1 MSCFCPFEGEISREV
16 KKRTWKSLREEAKFV
31 KQTDSFLNDVID
43 QSILNHNSF
52 GRALASMLS
61 QAFAGQIK
69 EEKWFELF
77 SEIYDK
83 EYVYSTV
90 QNDAGCCL
98 DVMGMFDL
106 ASIVVRDPACDGM
119 VNPMLNFKGFKALQ
133 AHRVSHVLWN
143 QGRKDLARHIQA
155 RSCDVFS
162 VDIHPAARI
171 GRGLMIDHATGLVV
185 GETCV
190 IGKNCAFLHGVTL
203 GATGKDKQDR
213 HPKIGDYV
221 LIGCNASVLGNISVG
236 NCCKIG
242 SGSIVLKPLPAYVTA
257 VGSPAK
263 VIGKS
268 VHPEDSRPGK
278 DMDTALLDVVN
289 WKGESYHDSCSI
301 WSDAAEERKHSSFA
315 KAIGVDYD
323 HSGYL

>member
-1 MSCFCPFEGEISREV
+1 MSCFCPFEGEITEEV
-16 KKRTWKSLREEAKFV
+16 KVKTWMSICEEAKFI
-31 KQTDSFLNDVID
+31 KQNDSFLADIID
-43 QSILNHNSF
+43 QNILQHNSF
-52 GRALASMLS
+52 GRSIAYMLS
-61 QAFAGQIK
+61 RAFESQIK
-69 EEKWFELF
+69 AEKWFELF
-77 SEIYDK
+77 SEVYDTDYPYQA
-83 EYVYSTV
+83 EG
-90 QNDAGCCL
+90 QQEQCCISR
-98 DVMGMFDL
+98 MGMFDL
-106 ASIVVRDPACDGM
+106 ASIIARDPACDGM
-119 VNPMLNFKGFKALQ
+119 VNPMLNFKGFKSLQ
-133 AHRVSHVLWN
+133 AHRVAHVLWN

-155 RSCDVFS
+155 RCGEVFA
-162 VDIHPAARI
+162 VDIHPAAKI

-203 GATGKDKQDR
+203 GATGKEKQDR

-242 SGSIVLKPLPAYVTA
+242 SGSIVLKPLPAFVTA
-257 VGSPAK
+257 VGMPAK

-268 VHPEDSRPGK
+268 VHPEDAAK

-289 WKGESYHDSCSI
+289 WKGESYHDRCSI
-301 WSDAAEERKHSSFA
+301 WTDAAEEKKHSSFA
-315 KAIGVDYD
+315 KEIGVEYD